1 VSRTMTLRLDADT
14 LARLDELAQATD
26 RSKAWLAAQAV
37 KAYIAV
43 NERQTQ
49 AIRDAVKERT
59 GGTLA
64 LSAMKRLTPGSPA
77 GAPRKSAS
85 RRCESQVARPS
96 G

>member
-49 AIRDAVKERT
+49 AIRDAVKRANRRDARFVGHEEVDAWLASWGTAQERKPP
-59 GGTLA
+59 L
-64 LSAMKRLTPGSPA
+64 
-77 GAPRKSAS
+77 
-85 RRCESQVARPS
+85 
-96 G
+96 